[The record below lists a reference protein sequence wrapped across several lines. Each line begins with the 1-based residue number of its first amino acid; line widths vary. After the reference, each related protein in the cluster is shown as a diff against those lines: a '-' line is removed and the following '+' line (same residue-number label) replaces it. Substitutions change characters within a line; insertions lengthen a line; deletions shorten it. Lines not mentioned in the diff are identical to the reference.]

1 MKKTNA
7 ARILDGLKI
16 IYELREYKVD
26 ESDLGAENV
35 AQKIAVPLAQVFKTL
50 VVCGD
55 KTGVLMACIPGG
67 AELHLKDLASVS
79 GNKKV
84 EMAPLKDVQKLTG
97 YIRGGVSPL
106 GAKKQYPI
114 YIDDS
119 MMKWPFIAISA
130 GIRGCQMLVSPD
142 DLVSAT
148 KGKLCAIAR
157 ETGQL

>member
-1 MKKTNA
+1 LKKTNA

-16 IYELREYKVD
+16 TYELCEYKVD
-26 ESDLGAENV
+26 ESNLGAENV
-35 AQKIAVPLAQVFKTL
+35 AQKINVPLAQVFKTL

-67 AELHLKDLASVS
+67 AELHLKALATVS

-84 EMAPLKDVQKLTG
+84 DMAPLKDVQKLTG

-114 YIDDS
+114 YIDES
-119 MMKWPFIAISA
+119 MMKWPSIAISA
-130 GIRGCQMLVSPD
+130 GIRGCQILVSPC

-148 KGKLCAIAR
+148 KGELCAIAR
-157 ETGQL
+157 EMEQ

>member
-1 MKKTNA
+1 MKKTNV

-16 IYELREYKVD
+16 TYELREYKVD

-35 AQKIAVPLAQVFKTL
+35 AKKIAVPLPQVFKTL

-84 EMAPLKDVQKLTG
+84 DMAPLKDVQKLTG

-130 GIRGCQMLVSPD
+130 GIRGCQILVSPS

-157 ETGQL
+157 EMVEL